1 MIQPTPA
8 ELAEVE
14 LLLGRVPE
22 GEFSVAAKRVTG
34 GIVVIENAPFLRD
47 GRPMPTRYWLVDP
60 VLRASVSRLESSGG
74 VRQAEREVDPQAI
87 QSAHERSEVARTM
100 TLGPDTGQPRPTGG
114 IGGTRTGV
122 KCLHAH
128 LAVFLIDGED
138 PVGAWTA
145 ARLQE
150 SGIDLVG
157 IERSN
162 G

>member
-1 MIQPTPA
+1 MIGPTSA

-14 LLLGRVPE
+14 LLLGRVLE
-22 GEFSVAAKRVTG
+22 GEFSVAAKRKTG

-60 VLRASVSRLESSGG
+60 LLRAAVSRLESGGG
-74 VRQAEREVDPQAI
+74 VRQAEREVDASAI
-87 QSAHERSEVARTM
+87 EAAHARSEVERVK
-100 TLGPDTGQPRPTGG
+100 TLGPDTGAPRPSGG

-145 ARLQE
+145 AQLHE
-150 SGIDLVG
+150 VGVDLDG
-157 IERSN
+157 IERTSA
-162 G
+162 